1 MTNNDTDALSMSVYL
16 AFISI
21 IIIIVGFILT
31 YLLKIFAILPFS
43 IVIVGILVFFGVLR
57 VTRVLSADDENQDK
71 REIRKAI
78 TVSIVV
84 VYLGLLPTLAFQ
96 GIISFQTTLNT
107 TLNNTANLALLNQ
120 TIANTAPQ
128 TYTLTTTVVES
139 FTALV
144 AAVILFY
151 FGSRS
156 LDGYYDYLKSKNG
169 QAGAGGNGQAGAGGN
184 EADPLDEIK
193 KAKDLLDSGAIS
205 QGKFDEL
212 RDKYLA
218 KIEDP

>member
-1 MTNNDTDALSMSVYL
+1 MTTWLAIFSV
-16 AFISI
+16 S
-21 IIIIVGFILT
+21 IIIVGFFLT
-31 YLLKIFAILPFS
+31 YFFKIFAILPFS
-43 IVIVGILVFFGVLR
+43 IVIMGIVVFFGVLKISR
-57 VTRVLSADDENQDK
+57 APSVIDDTKDQGNM
-71 REIRKAI
+71 RRAI

-96 GIISFQTTLNT
+96 GIIQFQTTLNT
-107 TLNNTANLALLNQ
+107 TLNKTANLALLNQ

-156 LDGYYDYLKSKNG
+156 LDGY
-169 QAGAGGNGQAGAGGN
+169 
-184 EADPLDEIK
+184 
-193 KAKDLLDSGAIS
+193 
-205 QGKFDEL
+205 
-212 RDKYLA
+212 
-218 KIEDP
+218 